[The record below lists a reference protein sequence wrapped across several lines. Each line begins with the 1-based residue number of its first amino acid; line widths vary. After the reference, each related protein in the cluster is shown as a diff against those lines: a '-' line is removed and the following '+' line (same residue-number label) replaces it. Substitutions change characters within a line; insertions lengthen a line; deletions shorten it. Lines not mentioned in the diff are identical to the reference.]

1 MKTTGKGFL
10 PSPMIW
16 IFAAAVLLPSVAL
29 SFLALRSADR
39 ESVYAERRFESALA
53 AEAGLAAQRAD
64 EVMRGISQALEESA
78 SRGELAGES
87 AENPVIGT
95 PFELRDGEI
104 LFPGAASEAEREEFL
119 RTFGD
124 FLLNGSTLP
133 AYDSVTRIYR
143 SDNSDYIEGSASRPE
158 KQSGPKESKMLSGV
172 ERQRAESTIAA
183 DLEAMNEVFSQ
194 ASSEGFEVAA
204 RNVAPTA
211 DIAKKTAPARQA
223 PAPAA
228 SPRVTE
234 RAALSRTVSRRRTF
248 AEVTGGPDS
257 GLLPRLRDD
266 GLAILFWAK
275 LPGESGGRGA
285 IAGCSLNM
293 AAIRDLIAEALP
305 DVLTEARVLNVLDE
319 NGDPIVEAESF
330 PALDWRRP
338 YVAREISPALPRWE
352 AGAWLINPD
361 APAHRARL
369 TRIAVSLL
377 VFALFVVIAAGS
389 ILVLR
394 AVAVEARTAAQKTT
408 FVANVTHELKTPL
421 TSIRLFSELLL
432 SGRQSDE
439 NRRSEY
445 LRMIAAETGRLSS
458 LVEDV
463 LTVSARGKSYAMS
476 PLDLADLA
484 RDVLSRLG
492 PQLAASGFTV
502 ALDAP
507 CPVPA
512 NGNREALARVLTN
525 MLSNA
530 EKYSGEVRDISVKA
544 RRNGKTAELCV
555 MDRGIGVAPGISGK
569 IFQEFFRGDDSLSA
583 MRSGAGLGL
592 SIARDIARKHGGEIS
607 YAPRDGGGSAFTLSL
622 PLDAGR

>member
-1 MKTTGKGFL
+1 MNTTGKAFL
-10 PSPMIW
+10 PSSLIW
-16 IFAAAVLLPSVAL
+16 IFAAVVLLPSAAL

-39 ESVYAERRFESALA
+39 ESAYAERRFESALA
-53 AEAGLAAQRAD
+53 AEVGLAAQRAD
-64 EVMRGISQALEESA
+64 EVMRGISQTLEETA
-78 SRGELAGES
+78 SRGGLAGGS
-87 AENPVIGT
+87 AKNPIIGT
-95 PFELRDGEI
+95 PFELRGGEI
-104 LFPGAASEAEREEFL
+104 LFPGTASEAEREEFL

-124 FLLNGSTLP
+124 FLLNGSALP

-143 SDNSDYIEGSASRPE
+143 SDNSDYVEGSAARAK
-158 KQSGPKESKMLSGV
+158 KQSEPKEPKMVSGV
-172 ERQRAESTIAA
+172 ERQRAESMIAA
-183 DLEAMNEVFSQ
+183 DAEVMGEVFSQ
-194 ASSEGFEVAA
+194 ASSEGFDVAA

-211 DIAKKTAPARQA
+211 EIAKKTAPIRQA
-223 PAPAA
+223 PAP
-228 SPRVTE
+228 
-234 RAALSRTVSRRRTF
+234 AALSRTVSRRRTF
-248 AEVTGGPDS
+248 AEVTGGS
-257 GLLPRLRDD
+257 KGGLLPRLMDD

-275 LPGESGGRGA
+275 LPGGNGGRDT

-293 AAIRDLIAEALP
+293 PELRDLIAEALP
-305 DVLTEARVLNVLDE
+305 DVLSEARVLDVLDE

-352 AGAWLINPD
+352 AGAWLIDPD

-377 VFALFVVIAAGS
+377 VFSLFVVIAAGS
-389 ILVLR
+389 TLVLR
-394 AVAVEARTAAQKTT
+394 AVTIEARTAAQKTT

-432 SGRQSDE
+432 SGKQSDE

-445 LRMIAAETGRLSS
+445 LRMITAETDRLSS

-484 RDVLSRLG
+484 RDVLSRLR
-492 PQLAASGFTV
+492 PQLAASGFAV

-507 CPVPA
+507 CPVPV

-530 EKYSGEVRDISVKA
+530 EKYSGEIRDISVKA
-544 RRNGKTAELCV
+544 GRNGKTAEVCV